1 MRLILVDVV
10 SSDIFLNYVLEVY
23 LFTNVFVN
31 SLFLINVDQVGCELL
46 LIFI

>member
-1 MRLILVDVV
+1 MILVDVV

-23 LFTNVFVN
+23 MFANVFLY